1 MGKVKIKIIG
11 DSAQEEKLKE
21 ADKVKR
27 EQKDLRQGKTAK
39 VAGMKGGER
48 TTAVGVS
55 EKDIETL
62 LDSVSGKTPV
72 EKTSEKKES
81 TKEKVKR
88 IVSKRHI
95 ENKGILRSSASP
107 EGLKKLT
114 GTPQTQIAKSIEL
127 LRKFK
132 SSSFDESVELHI
144 NAKEK
149 GISGMVVLPHGT
161 GKTLKIVV
169 ASDAIIAEVE
179 KGKIDFDIL
188 VATPQM
194 MPMLAKVAKVLGPRG
209 LMPNPKNGTIATNT
223 SDAVKKL
230 SAGQISFKTESGAPL
245 IHLTVGK
252 LSFDD
257 KQLEQN
263 ISTVLSAIGTS
274 RIDRVT
280 LKSTMSPAI
289 HFHVKLST
297 KGI

>member
-1 MGKVKIKIIG
+1 MGKVKVKVIG
-11 DSAQEEKLKE
+11 DALQEEARKE
-21 ADKVKR
+21 AEKVKR
-27 EQKDLRQGKTAK
+27 EQKDLRKGKTTR
-39 VAGMKGGER
+39 VAGMQGGER

-55 EKDIETL
+55 EKDIESL
-62 LDSVSGKTPV
+62 LDSVSDKPAA
-72 EKTSEKKES
+72 EEKKAKKEK
-81 TKEKVKR
+81 TKEKVKKT
-88 IVSKRHI
+88 VSKRHI
-95 ENKGILRSSASP
+95 DN
-107 EGLKKLT
+107 KKLT
-114 GTPQTQIAKSIEL
+114 GAPQTQLSRSIEL

-169 ASDAIIAEVE
+169 ANDAVIAEIE

-194 MPMLAKVAKVLGPRG
+194 MPMLAKVAKVLGPKG
-209 LMPNPKNGTIATNT
+209 LMPNPKNGTITTNT
-223 SDAVKKL
+223 DDAVKKL

-245 IHLTVGK
+245 IHLMVGK
-252 LSFDD
+252 LSFND

-263 ISTVLSAIGTS
+263 ISTVLSAIGVS
-274 RIDRVT
+274 KIDKVT

-289 HFHVKLST
+289 HLHVKQAAKS
-297 KGI
+297 I